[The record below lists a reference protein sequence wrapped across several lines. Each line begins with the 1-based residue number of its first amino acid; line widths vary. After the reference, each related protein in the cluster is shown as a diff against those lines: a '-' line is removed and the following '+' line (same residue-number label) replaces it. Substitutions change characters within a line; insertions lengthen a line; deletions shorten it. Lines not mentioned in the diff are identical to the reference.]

1 MDFSRITYDQTLL
14 PARQKWEKSYIHIL
28 KLIKVILVIEMNDFY
43 WIVVLDIDQKWFG
56 VDGMDEKDLIRK
68 AKKGDSLALSTL
80 LQQNYS
86 FLVKYLM
93 KITLHPQMAED
104 LAQETMMKCIEK
116 IQLYNGQSKFS
127 SWLITIATNL
137 YIDSQRRKKREKSW
151 QEQEQ
156 ALRKM
161 KWQAG
166 QMNEEWLDVIDT
178 LARIHEDIRT
188 PIVLKH
194 YYGYSYE
201 EIGEMM
207 GIAEGTVKSRVSNG
221 LKKLRKE
228 LTEREG

>member
-1 MDFSRITYDQTLL
+1 MEEKELVRQ
-14 PARQKWEKSYIHIL
+14 AR
-28 KLIKVILVIEMNDFY
+28 
-43 WIVVLDIDQKWFG
+43 
-56 VDGMDEKDLIRK
+56 
-68 AKKGDSLALSTL
+68 KGDTQALARL
-80 LQQNYS
+80 LHQNYT

-104 LAQETMMKCIEK
+104 LTQETMLKSIEK
-116 IQLYNGQSKFS
+116 IQLYNGESKFS

-137 YIDSQRRKKREKSW
+137 FIDQQRRKKREVKW

-161 KWQAG
+161 KWDAATRQ
-166 QMNEEWLDVIDT
+166 EEWHDALDA
-178 LARIHEDIRT
+178 LAQLSEDVRL

-221 LKKLRKE
+221 LKNVRKE
-228 LTEREG
+228 LATREGR

>member
-1 MDFSRITYDQTLL
+1 
-14 PARQKWEKSYIHIL
+14 
-28 KLIKVILVIEMNDFY
+28 MN
-43 WIVVLDIDQKWFG
+43 
-56 VDGMDEKDLIRK
+56 EKDLIRK
-68 AKKGDSLALSTL
+68 AKKGDTLALSKL

-93 KITLHPQMAED
+93 KVTLHPQTAED
-104 LAQETMMKCIEK
+104 LTQETMMKCMEK
-116 IQLYNGQSKFS
+116 IQLYNGESKFS

-137 YIDSQRRKKREKSW
+137 YIDQQRRKKREKSW
-151 QEQEQ
+151 QEQ

-166 QMNEEWLDVIDT
+166 NRNEEWAEVLDVLSGIN
-178 LARIHEDIRT
+178 EEIRM

-194 YYGYSYE
+194 YYGYSYK

-221 LKKLRKE
+221 LKSIRKD
-228 LTEREG
+228 LSERERV

>member
-1 MDFSRITYDQTLL
+1 M
-14 PARQKWEKSYIHIL
+14 E
-28 KLIKVILVIEMNDFY
+28 
-43 WIVVLDIDQKWFG
+43 
-56 VDGMDEKDLIRK
+56 EKDLIRK
-68 AKKGDSLALSTL
+68 AQKGDSLALSTL

-93 KITLHPQMAED
+93 KVTLHPQLAED

-116 IQLYNGQSKFS
+116 IQLYNGKSMFS
-127 SWLITIATNL
+127 SWLMTIATNL
-137 YIDSQRRKKREKSW
+137 YIDQQRRKKREKNYHD
-151 QEQEQ
+151 QEQ

-166 QMNEEWLDVIDT
+166 VMNEEWSDVVDA
-178 LARIHEDIRT
+178 LASLQVDIRM

-201 EIGEMM
+201 EIGKMM

-221 LKKLRKE
+221 LKNLRRE
-228 LTEREG
+228 LTERE